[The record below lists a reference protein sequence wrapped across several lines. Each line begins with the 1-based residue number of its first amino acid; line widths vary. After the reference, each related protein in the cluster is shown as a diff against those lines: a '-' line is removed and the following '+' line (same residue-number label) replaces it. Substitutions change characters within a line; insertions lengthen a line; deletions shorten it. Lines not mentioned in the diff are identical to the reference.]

1 MRTAESTP
9 QLYLT
14 TNKIPIICSDCSYSY
29 DSSKN
34 AVVNSASLSTNTYTI
49 SVTDTAS
56 VGFGLSD
63 ISVYLLGV
71 QCKSLTGIVS
81 SFTCTFES
89 NVNGNAA
96 LPAGSA
102 KP

>member
-1 MRTAESTP
+1 
-9 QLYLT
+9 
-14 TNKIPIICSDCSYSY
+14 
-29 DSSKN
+29 
-34 AVVNSASLSTNTYTI
+34 VVNSASLSTNTYTI
-49 SVTDTAS
+49 SVTDAAS